1 MGCIARDN
9 NYAKAACFKD
19 NPEIHVSEALGIR
32 EALSWIMQ
40 VRYNLRPLG
49 YPMVLVLSLNLLI
62 ISRFRLKK
70 LAKLSQKN
78 VEISTSQ

>member
-32 EALSWIMQ
+32 EALSWIMH
-40 VRYNLRPLG
+40 VRYKLRP
-49 YPMVLVLSLNLLI
+49 
-62 ISRFRLKK
+62 RLKK